1 MSEPLFERI
10 AVLGL
15 GLVGGSVAAAART
28 RGVAR
33 EVVGYARRSA
43 PLARA
48 LERGLVD
55 RVVNE
60 GEGVGAAVE
69 GADLV
74 ILATPVAQ
82 MAVVLEAA
90 VPSLSPGTLVPDVGS
105 VKGPLADTLPGL
117 QAHRQRSPDRIPWI
131 RVPPLRSYL
140 VSPG

>member
-1 MSEPLFERI
+1 MSGPVFERV

-15 GLVGGSVAAAART
+15 GLLGGSVAGAARA

-33 EVVGYARRSA
+33 EVVGYARRGA

-55 RVVNE
+55 RVVDE

-74 ILATPVAQ
+74 ILATPVST
-82 MAVVLEAA
+82 MAAVLEAA
-90 VPSLSPGTLVPDVGS
+90 IPSTTIHHFLLN
-105 VKGPLADTLPGL
+105 
-117 QAHRQRSPDRIPWI
+117 I
-131 RVPPLRSYL
+131 RFLHD
-140 VSPG
+140 